1 MSTFLRRY
9 KENVLLQKRCKEIV
23 NILMIIVFAY
33 SLVLFTCDRTEI
45 HGNSMKPT
53 IENENTVLINRMAY
67 ALTSPSRFDIVAFKK
82 RGIQSNKVYV
92 KRIIGVPGD
101 TIQIKDKQIYVN
113 GELLSDDKY
122 NNNIL
127 TPGIAAQELKL
138 KENEYF
144 LMGDNRNNSED
155 SRFANIGLVKKE
167 DIIGTVWMVVAPF
180 ENIKIIT

>member
-9 KENVLLQKRCKEIV
+9 KENVSLQRVCKIIV
-23 NILMIIVFAY
+23 DILMIVVCAY
-33 SLVLFTCDRTEI
+33 SLVLFTCDRTVF

-53 IENENTVLINRMAY
+53 IENESTVLINQMAY
-67 ALTSPSRFDIVAFKK
+67 ALTSPKRFDIVAFKK
-82 RGIQSNKVYV
+82 RGIQSNKVYI
-92 KRIIGVPGD
+92 KRIIGMPGD
-101 TIQIKDKQIYVN
+101 TIQIKDKQIYIN
-113 GELLSDDKY
+113 GALLSDDPY

-127 TPGIAAQELKL
+127 TPGIAAQELTL

-167 DIIGTVWMVVAPF
+167 DIIGTVWMIVAPF
-180 ENIKIIT
+180 ENIKMIT